1 MVLVVCELGI
11 CAWFFASRSRHT
23 RCALVTGVQTCALPI
38 LSAYM
43 VDAKPVSS
51 SSHILIIDSNP
62 DELRL
67 LVETLRG
74 KGYRLS
80 IAFDGEQGYDRAVAG
95 VPDLIMLDERMP
107 TMDGFATCRKLK
119 TNPFL
124 AHITRKSVVSGK
136 SVSERVE
143 LG

>member
-1 MVLVVCELGI
+1 MRLFLSPG
-11 CAWFFASRSRHT
+11 
-23 RCALVTGVQTCALPI
+23 L

-95 VPDLIMLDERMP
+95 VQDLILLDARMP
-107 TMDGFATCRKLK
+107 KMDGFETGRKLK
-119 TNPFL
+119 VNPLRAPFPEN
-124 AHITRKSVVSGK
+124 AKATGK
-136 SVSERVE
+136 ESDVPAEN
-143 LG
+143 

>member
-1 MVLVVCELGI
+1 MRLFLSPG
-11 CAWFFASRSRHT
+11 
-23 RCALVTGVQTCALPI
+23 L

-80 IAFDGEQGYDRAVAG
+80 IAFAGEQGYDRAVAG
-95 VPDLIMLDERMP
+95 VPDMLLMDARMP
-107 TMDGFATCRKLK
+107 QMDGFAKSRQL
-119 TNPFL
+119 NANHFL
-124 AHITRKSVVSGK
+124 EIGRGHV
-136 SVSERVE
+136 
-143 LG
+143 